1 MQFYAENH
9 TEEYTENKD
18 SGIETI
24 KFFLNCLSLLLGR
37 LDGKRFENTLSE
49 DGLRI
54 SRVLISQVD
63 VSCSHITS
71 LPL

>member
-24 KFFLNCLSLLLGR
+24 KFFLNCLSLLLGH